1 MKVFVNSG
9 SIAAIAAPR
18 DVVSGEL
25 VAEGALV
32 GFAQADAAEGHH
44 VAIVTEGVFQVDVLT
59 ATDVAVGD
67 IIYLD
72 GGSLTTDSTDTVRAG
87 VAYSAGTSDGV
98 TATVNVKINA

>member
-1 MKVFVNSG
+1 MKIFVNSG
-9 SIAAIAAPR
+9 ATATITAPR
-18 DVVSGEL
+18 DIVSGEL

-32 GFAQADAAEGHH
+32 GFAQADAKEGEL

-59 ATDVAVGD
+59 ATDVDLGD
-67 IIYLD
+67 VIYLD
-72 GGSLTTDSTDTVRAG
+72 AGALTTDATDTVRAG